1 MDRLQLVMP
10 VHNEGPSI
18 EATLREWYEK
28 LHNIVQLEFL
38 IYEDGST
45 DATKEVLT
53 RISSELPIRLDMSE
67 ERRGYGR
74 AMLAGLRASSS
85 PWVLTSD
92 SDGQSEPED
101 FRNLWARRGEFELIV
116 GWRVNRADHR
126 SRKLLSGLFKLVHRL
141 MFGTTLHDPSCNV
154 MLIKRCALEKLCPQM
169 APLVEGF
176 QWELVARAK
185 RTGVKMSEVPI
196 HHRPRAA
203 GGSVVFRARRIPGI
217 AWRNGLGLLRLWLGG
232 GSAKRRASWSGL

>member
-1 MDRLQLVMP
+1 MP

-18 EATLREWYEK
+18 EATLREWCKK

-45 DATKEVLT
+45 DATKEVLK
-53 RISSELPIRLDMSE
+53 RIGSELPIRLDMSD

-74 AMLAGLRASSS
+74 AMLAGLRASST

-92 SDGQSEPED
+92 SDGQSDPED
-101 FRNLWARRGEFELIV
+101 FQKLWARREEFDLIV

-126 SRKLLSGLFKLVHRL
+126 GRKLLSGLFKLVHRIL
-141 MFGTTLHDPSCNV
+141 FGVTLHDPSCNF
-154 MLIKRCALEKLCPQM
+154 MLIKRSVLEKLCPRM
-169 APLVEGF
+169 GPLVEAF
-176 QWELVARAK
+176 QWEFVARAK
-185 RTGVKMSEVPI
+185 RAGVRIGEVQI

-217 AWRNGLGLLRLWLGG
+217 AWRNGLGLIRIWLEREG
-232 GSAKRRASWSGL
+232 A

>member
-1 MDRLQLVMP
+1 MP

-18 EATLREWYEK
+18 EATLREWCGK
-28 LHNIVQLEFL
+28 LRDIVQLEFL

-45 DATKEVLT
+45 DATKEVLS
-53 RISSELPIRLDMSE
+53 RISGELPIRLDMSD

-74 AMLAGLRASSS
+74 AMLAGLRASST

-101 FRNLWARRGEFELIV
+101 FRKLWAKREEFDLIV

-126 SRKLLSGLFKLVHRL
+126 GRKLLSGSFKLVHRIL
-141 MFGTTLHDPSCNV
+141 FGVTLHDPSCNF
-154 MLIKRCALEKLCPQM
+154 MLIKRSVLQKLCPRM
-169 APLVEGF
+169 GPLVEAF

-185 RTGVKMSEVPI
+185 RAGVRIGEVQI
-196 HHRPRAA
+196 RHRPRAA

-217 AWRNGLGLLRLWLGG
+217 AWRNGLGLIRIWLERR
-232 GSAKRRASWSGL
+232 SA